1 MALIGLQLPGH
12 SPKLTLKNTNKTH
25 LIFPNSLGD
34 AQGGPCEAQHSALYH
49 MQKRFSIAAG
59 VFLGGDQRQHL
70 YINIIRRLE
79 GEPLEAEAATSQ
91 LSC

>member
-12 SPKLTLKNTNKTH
+12 SPGLTLKNTNKTH
-25 LIFPNSLGD
+25 LTLPNSLGD
-34 AQGGPCEAQHSALYH
+34 AQGGPREAQHSALYH

-79 GEPLEAEAATSQ
+79 GEPLEAAATTSQ